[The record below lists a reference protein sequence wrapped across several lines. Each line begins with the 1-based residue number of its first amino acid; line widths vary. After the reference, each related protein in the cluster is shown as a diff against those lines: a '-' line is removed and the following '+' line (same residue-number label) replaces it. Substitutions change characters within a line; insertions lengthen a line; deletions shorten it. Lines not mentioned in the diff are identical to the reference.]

1 MSESITTLIEQWNE
15 QRLDLFAISQPAA
28 ASGEFHGV
36 IRFYHKEKGFL
47 LVPSLDSSN
56 SNETNKL

>member
-36 IRFYHKEKGFL
+36 IRFYHKEKGFGYFGL
-47 LVPSLDSSN
+47 
-56 SNETNKL
+56 

>member
-36 IRFYHKEKGFL
+36 IRFYHKERVFL
-47 LVPSLDSSN
+47 FFCSYRL
-56 SNETNKL
+56 K